1 MNLTVSSEAVASVTR
16 TRLAGTTE
24 LLYRTEGRLGT
35 SSVSVGG
42 VLALWRHRALNET
55 LRRALL
61 RARLS
66 EEDVA
71 ARLEVDP
78 KTVRRWL
85 EGRVPYLRHRWALA
99 GLVDV
104 DEADLWPEVRAALA
118 ARLRPAEI
126 TRIYPTSQAV
136 PREAWLSLFGSAVR
150 EIGILAC
157 SGLFLAQD
165 AGILRALAG
174 RAQAGVRIR
183 ICLRDPDGPFVA
195 ERVSRP
201 GAGDATAT
209 EIREALALFGQLR
222 ESSGVDIRLHRAALY
237 NSIYRADDQLLVSQH
252 AYGIPDVRAPVLHLR
267 PAEHGDLI
275 TTYSDSFEHI
285 WTDAVPLG

>member
-1 MNLTVSSEAVASVTR
+1 M
-16 TRLAGTTE
+16 
-24 LLYRTEGRLGT
+24 
-35 SSVSVGG
+35 
-42 VLALWRHRALNET
+42 NET

-99 GLVDV
+99 GLLDA

-118 ARLRPAEI
+118 ARSRPAEI
-126 TRIYPTSQAV
+126 SAIYPNRQAV
-136 PREAWLSLFGSAVR
+136 PREVWLSLFSSAMR

-165 AGILRALAG
+165 AGILRVLADKA
-174 RAQAGVRIR
+174 RAGVRIR

-195 ERVSRP
+195 ERGSRL
-201 GAGDATAT
+201 GAGDATAA
-209 EIREALALFGQLR
+209 EIHDAVVLYGQLR
-222 ESSGVDIRLHRAALY
+222 ESGGVEIRLHRVALY

-267 PAEHGDLI
+267 PAEDSDLI
-275 TTYSDSFEHI
+275 IAYTESFERI
-285 WTDAVPLG
+285 WTDALPLA